1 MRLSKGGYSMVEVM
15 IVVLIV
21 TTILAGGFLIFSTGQ
36 STWFTSD
43 IKIRLEENIRQ
54 ALEKITTELRQSR
67 VDQSQV
73 FDNTGP
79 NNTDVVRFSVPV
91 VCEAGG
97 NLIDINGDVAHWGA
111 PLTWG
116 CTSSTCMDADNDCD
130 TVDYQFVEYGLG
142 SDDQLVRRVLDATPS
157 VVRTDVVAQ
166 GISDFQVQV
175 NGSVVTLTLQAQQVT
190 VTNRTMSESMTT
202 AIYLRN

>member
-1 MRLSKGGYSMVEVM
+1 MMT
-15 IVVLIV
+15 VLIITLLV
-21 TTILAGGFLIFSTGQ
+21 GGGMFIFSSGQ
-36 STWFTSD
+36 ATWFTTD
-43 IKIRLEENIRQ
+43 AAIRLQENLRRSMERMG
-54 ALEKITTELRQSR
+54 AELRQSQAGR
-67 VDQSQV
+67 VTL
-73 FDNTGP
+73 FDGAGP
-79 NNTDVVRFSVPV
+79 NSTDEIRFSIPIL
-91 VCEAGG
+91 CEVGVG
-97 NLIDINGDVAHWGA
+97 LMDVNNDVANWGA